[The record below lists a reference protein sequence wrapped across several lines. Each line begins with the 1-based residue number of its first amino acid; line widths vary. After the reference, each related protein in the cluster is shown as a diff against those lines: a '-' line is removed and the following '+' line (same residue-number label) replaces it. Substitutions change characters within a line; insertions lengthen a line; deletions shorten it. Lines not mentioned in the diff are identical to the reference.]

1 MNAPAVAVAAS
12 PTLLDAGRRLR
23 RPGWWLDLAGMLAA
37 MFVGMGVGHLV
48 EMAAGTPATSLRLLS
63 MGLWMSLGMTVW
75 MFVRRFSAGHLVEMN
90 LAMMVPFGLAA
101 VGYAAGLLGEDAAMS
116 LGHLVMLI
124 AMVAVHLFRPAC
136 RRDSTAGR
144 HGG

>member
-1 MNAPAVAVAAS
+1 MNDAPAVAAP
-12 PTLLDAGRRLR
+12 PTVIDVRRRLR

-48 EMAAGTPATSLRLLS
+48 EMSAGPPAASPRLLL

-75 MFVRRFSAGHLVEMN
+75 MLARRFSAGHLVEMT

-101 VGYAAGLLGEDAAMS
+101 VGYSAGVFGEDAAMS
-116 LGHLVMLI
+116 LGHVLMLV
-124 AMVAVHLFRPAC
+124 AMVAVHLFRPGC
-136 RRDSTAGR
+136 RRS
-144 HGG
+144 